1 MEQFDRKADIF
12 SMEIDE
18 SVKATFLEMTRWTK
32 FMSIVGF
39 IVISL
44 MVLGGIIFGLIAS
57 NLSIYNN
64 MLGGYA
70 SVVIIAYV
78 VIAAAINFYPI
89 YALLKYSTGMKTAML
104 SNDKSKFN
112 ESVAYLKNMFKYIGI
127 LMIIVLA
134 LYGLLIII
142 GILGAFGR

>member
-39 IVISL
+39 IVVSL

-104 SNDKSKFN
+104 SNDKNKFN